1 MKESWADNLD
11 ENQQCIMNVLGG
23 FISDIADLM
32 AILTRQMD
40 EKTAHLVKLG
50 YINAL
55 MNALELEAKNDRN

>member
-1 MKESWADNLD
+1 MEKNWLDNLD

-23 FISDIADLM
+23 FISDIAGLM
-32 AILTRQMD
+32 VILTSQMD

-55 MNALELEAKNDRN
+55 MNGLGLEAKNDRN